1 MTIYHPHELIAQEA
15 KQHSMTC
22 QLSNSYVFKPCYHG
36 HTGPK
41 ATSEQIC
48 WDHLAW
54 LQNTNRFDFQ
64 YYTFGERVRNHDM
77 FTGANTPCPLAE
89 VSVVMN
95 QTMQMGEFG
104 RIVND
109 AYLMKESPLMEHIFI
124 NAFPPFRQDQIRTGT
139 L

>member
-1 MTIYHPHELIAQEA
+1 MLLNMIQEVVMEFKSKLITGMMLAPICKWMIQ
-15 KQHSMTC
+15 SSRRYLMTC
-22 QLSNSYVFKPCYHG
+22 QLPNSYVFKPWYHG

-48 WDHLAW
+48 WDYLAW

-64 YYTFGERVRNHDM
+64 YCAFSERVKKHDM

-89 VSVVMN
+89 VNNVMN

-104 RIVND
+104 R
-109 AYLMKESPLMEHIFI
+109 
-124 NAFPPFRQDQIRTGT
+124 
-139 L
+139 